1 METVKNLTEVIDL
14 LRERGYSVREVKPGE
29 YYRHFKDRLYQIVA
43 IAKDSETEAKMVVYQ
58 AMYGEEEIWVRP
70 YDMFVS
76 EVDHEKYPE
85 VTQKYRFEKVEEETE
100 ANPLLVRF
108 LDAETYRDK
117 LELVQ
122 AWEGYMDTNL
132 AESIAAVLDITLGK
146 GSVKEQYREIINC
159 LKTMEHFETDR
170 FR

>member
-1 METVKNLTEVIDL
+1 
-14 LRERGYSVREVKPGE
+14 VREVKPGE

-43 IAKDSETEAKMVVYQ
+43 IAKDSETEEKMVVYQ

-70 YDMFVS
+70 YTMFVS
-76 EVDHEKYPE
+76 EVDREKYPD
-85 VTQKYRFEKVEEETE
+85 VVQKYRFEKVEEETE
-100 ANPLLVRF
+100 ANPLLLRF
-108 LDAETYRDK
+108 LDAKSYRDK

-122 AWEGYMDTNL
+122 AWEAYADENL
-132 AESIAAVLDITLGK
+132 LEGIAAALDITLGS
-146 GSVKEQYREIINC
+146 GEIKEKYRQIVSC